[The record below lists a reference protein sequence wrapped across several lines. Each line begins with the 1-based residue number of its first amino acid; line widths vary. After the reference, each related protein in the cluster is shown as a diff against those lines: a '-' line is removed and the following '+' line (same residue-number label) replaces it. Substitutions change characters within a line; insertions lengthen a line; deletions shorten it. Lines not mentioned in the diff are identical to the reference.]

1 MKIFPAIDI
10 INGECVR
17 LTKGLAENKT
27 IYDKS
32 PVEMAKIYQD
42 KGFETIH
49 VVDLDATLGK
59 GSNDKTLELV
69 GKNID
74 IKIEVAGGIRDK
86 AAIQTKINQGFDI
99 IVIGTFA
106 IKGIDEVSKFEN
118 NILDKISVAIDL
130 KDNKIASHGW
140 QQTSTDS
147 LESIVNIYNALPIHS
162 FFVTDVANDGMLS
175 GLNMSTFESIKKLTD
190 KKITIGGGVK
200 DLSDVQIGIKNGFDH
215 MDRRL
220 LTTMI
225 EKFDGGP
232 VGIDSLAAAI
242 SEERDTIEDVLEPYL
257 IQQGFIQ
264 RTPRGRVIT
273 QFAYRH
279 FGLEPSQN
287 TKDLFQIDKAN

>member
-59 GSNDKTLELV
+59 GSNDKTLDLIR
-69 GKNID
+69 KNID

-86 AAIQTKINQGFDI
+86 AAIQNKINQGFDI

-215 MDRRL
+215 MV
-220 LTTMI
+220 I
-225 EKFDGGP
+225 GKAIYENKF
-232 VGIDSLAAAI
+232 SLDELVKLNA
-242 SEERDTIEDVLEPYL
+242 
-257 IQQGFIQ
+257 
-264 RTPRGRVIT
+264 
-273 QFAYRH
+273 
-279 FGLEPSQN
+279 
-287 TKDLFQIDKAN
+287 

>member
-69 GKNID
+69 RKNID

-118 NILDKISVAIDL
+118 NILDKISVALDL

-200 DLSDVQIGIKNGFDH
+200 DLSDVQLGIKYGFDH
-215 MDRRL
+215 MV
-220 LTTMI
+220 I
-225 EKFDGGP
+225 GKAIYENKF
-232 VGIDSLAAAI
+232 SLD
-242 SEERDTIEDVLEPYL
+242 EL
-257 IQQGFIQ
+257 IKLN
-264 RTPRGRVIT
+264 
-273 QFAYRH
+273 A
-279 FGLEPSQN
+279 
-287 TKDLFQIDKAN
+287 

>member
-59 GSNDKTLELV
+59 GSNDKTLELIR
-69 GKNID
+69 KNID

-147 LESIVNIYNALPIHS
+147 LESIVNIYNELPIHS

-175 GLNMSTFESIKKLTD
+175 GLNISTFESIKKLTD

-215 MDRRL
+215 MV
-220 LTTMI
+220 I
-225 EKFDGGP
+225 GKAIYENKF
-232 VGIDSLAAAI
+232 SLDELVKLNA
-242 SEERDTIEDVLEPYL
+242 
-257 IQQGFIQ
+257 
-264 RTPRGRVIT
+264 
-273 QFAYRH
+273 
-279 FGLEPSQN
+279 
-287 TKDLFQIDKAN
+287 

>member
-17 LTKGLAENKT
+17 LTKGLAENKI

-59 GSNDKTLELV
+59 GSNDKTLELIR
-69 GKNID
+69 KNID
-74 IKIEVAGGIRDK
+74 IKIEVAGGIRNK
-86 AAIQTKINQGFDI
+86 TAIQNKINQGFDI

-215 MDRRL
+215 MV
-220 LTTMI
+220 I
-225 EKFDGGP
+225 GKAIYENKF
-232 VGIDSLAAAI
+232 SLDELVKLNA
-242 SEERDTIEDVLEPYL
+242 
-257 IQQGFIQ
+257 
-264 RTPRGRVIT
+264 
-273 QFAYRH
+273 
-279 FGLEPSQN
+279 
-287 TKDLFQIDKAN
+287 

>member
-69 GKNID
+69 RKNID

-147 LESIVNIYNALPIHS
+147 LERIVNIYNALPIHS

-215 MDRRL
+215 MV
-220 LTTMI
+220 I
-225 EKFDGGP
+225 GKAIYENKF
-232 VGIDSLAAAI
+232 SLN
-242 SEERDTIEDVLEPYL
+242 EL
-257 IQQGFIQ
+257 IKLN
-264 RTPRGRVIT
+264 
-273 QFAYRH
+273 A
-279 FGLEPSQN
+279 
-287 TKDLFQIDKAN
+287 

>member
-59 GSNDKTLELV
+59 GSNDKTLELIR
-69 GKNID
+69 KNID
-74 IKIEVAGGIRDK
+74 IKIEVAGGIRDR

-147 LESIVNIYNALPIHS
+147 LESIVNIYNELPIHS

-175 GLNMSTFESIKKLTD
+175 GLNISTFESIQNLTE

-215 MDRRL
+215 MVIGKAIYENR
-220 LTTMI
+220 
-225 EKFDGGP
+225 F
-232 VGIDSLAAAI
+232 SLDELVKLNA
-242 SEERDTIEDVLEPYL
+242 
-257 IQQGFIQ
+257 
-264 RTPRGRVIT
+264 
-273 QFAYRH
+273 
-279 FGLEPSQN
+279 
-287 TKDLFQIDKAN
+287 

>member
-59 GSNDKTLELV
+59 GSNDKTLELIR
-69 GKNID
+69 KNID

-86 AAIQTKINQGFDI
+86 TAIQTKINQGFDI

-140 QQTSTDS
+140 KQTSTDS
-147 LESIVNIYNALPIHS
+147 LESIVNIYNELPIHS

-175 GLNMSTFESIKKLTD
+175 GLNMSTFESIQKLTD

-215 MDRRL
+215 
-220 LTTMI
+220 I
-225 EKFDGGP
+225 VIGKAIYENKF
-232 VGIDSLAAAI
+232 SLDELVKLNA
-242 SEERDTIEDVLEPYL
+242 
-257 IQQGFIQ
+257 
-264 RTPRGRVIT
+264 
-273 QFAYRH
+273 
-279 FGLEPSQN
+279 
-287 TKDLFQIDKAN
+287 

>member
-59 GSNDKTLELV
+59 GSNDKTLELIR
-69 GKNID
+69 KNID

-175 GLNMSTFESIKKLTD
+175 GLNISTFESIKKLTD

-200 DLSDVQIGIKNGFDH
+200 DLSDIQIGIKNGFDH
-215 MDRRL
+215 
-220 LTTMI
+220 I
-225 EKFDGGP
+225 VIGKAIYENKF
-232 VGIDSLAAAI
+232 SLDELVKLNA
-242 SEERDTIEDVLEPYL
+242 
-257 IQQGFIQ
+257 
-264 RTPRGRVIT
+264 
-273 QFAYRH
+273 
-279 FGLEPSQN
+279 
-287 TKDLFQIDKAN
+287 